1 MARYK
6 IQNLYT
12 TTKADVDAIKGK
24 LLIDEGN
31 KEMQLGEI
39 AVYQP
44 TGGTSE
50 ESAVESALYITSGDR
65 KDIIPFYS
73 GAKVENLIAN
83 FTGRTE
89 GFATAAQG
97 DLADKAVRKVDEG
110 TANGTISV
118 TTGAEAARNVAV
130 HGLGSA
136 AYTDS
141 AAYATAAQGEK
152 ANTALQSIGKK
163 GDYIDIGDKDSANM
177 QKISLK
183 TQTMATADASDANTK
198 GLAEASDVKGFVTGK
213 VDAVKTELIG
223 NTETDTASSS
233 TIEGAKK
240 YADKQIKASVASVYK
255 VKGTKATYEDLPS
268 EGNVEGD
275 VWNVTAVH
283 GNTPAGTNYVWVA
296 AVEGAEGGQSA
307 YWDPLGGT
315 IDLYSYAEK
324 TELNYNDKEVPGK
337 FVTAVKQVDG
347 KITVERAAIS
357 ADNLPDIP
365 QAKVVG
371 LPALA
376 QAVTGM
382 TGETGS
388 LTVKL
393 ENNVL
398 KQGGKEVGTITFP
411 ADKYVKSGKIAIG
424 KWEGTSF
431 TADVVGATDKALV
444 LTVANGETVYI
455 DVTSL
460 GGNSGEGTKEYSAG
474 DGISING
481 SSINI
486 DSSWSGWTSLVEGI
500 KVTSAGTADVATKL
514 GNSNVGAANKGIY
527 LNAGVPTEMT
537 HTLNVSVGGATEEAG
552 AYVNGDK
559 LAILRGEKII
569 YTDTISAGEF

>member
-1 MARYK
+1 MGRYK

-12 TTKADVDAIKGK
+12 TTEAGVDAIKGK
-24 LLIDEGN
+24 LVGEGS
-31 KEMQLGEI
+31 KDMQLGEI

-44 TGGTSE
+44 TGGT
-50 ESAVESALYITSGDR
+50 AADSALYITNAD
-65 KDIIPFYS
+65 KTNIIPFYS
-73 GAKVENLIAN
+73 GAKVENLIAD

-97 DLADKAVRKVDEG
+97 DLADKAVRKVEEG

-118 TTGAEAARNVAV
+118 TTGTGAATDVAV

-141 AAYATAAQGEK
+141 TAYATAAQGEK
-152 ANTALQSIGKK
+152 ANTALQLIDKN
-163 GDYIDIGDKDSANM
+163 GDYINVTAKDDNNDNK
-177 QKISLK
+177 QIVSLK

-223 NTETDTASSS
+223 NTETDNASSN

-240 YADKQIKASVASVYK
+240 YADAQIKASVTSVYK
-255 VKGTKATYEDLPS
+255 VKGTKATYADLPKT
-268 EGNVEGD
+268 GNVEGD
-275 VWNVTAVH
+275 VWNVTEAH
-283 GNTPAGTNYVWVA
+283 GNTPAGTNYVWIA
-296 AVEGAEGGQSA
+296 AVEGAEGGESA
-307 YWDPLGGT
+307 HWDPLGGT
-315 IDLYSYAEK
+315 IDLSSYATK
-324 TELNYNDKEVPGK
+324 AELLNNDDAVPGK

-398 KQGGKEVGTITFP
+398 KQGGEEAGTITFP

-486 DSSWSGWTSLVEGI
+486 DSSWSGWTGLVEGI

-514 GNSNVGAANKGIY
+514 GNGNVGTANKGIY
-527 LNAGVPTEMT
+527 LNVGIPTEMT
-537 HTLNVSVGGATEEAG
+537 RELNVSVGGATEEAG
-552 AYVNGDK
+552 AYANGDK
-559 LAILRGEKII
+559 LAILRGERII
-569 YTDTISAGEF
+569 YTDTISAGEFF

>member
-12 TTKADVDAIKGK
+12 TTEAGVDAIKGK
-24 LLIDEGN
+24 LIGEGS
-31 KEMQLGEI
+31 KDMQLGEI

-44 TGGTSE
+44 TGGT
-50 ESAVESALYITSGDR
+50 AADSALYITNAE
-65 KDIIPFYS
+65 KNNIIPFYS
-73 GAKVENLIAN
+73 GAKVEKLIAD

-97 DLADKAVRKVDEG
+97 DLADKAVRKVKEG

-118 TTGAEAARNVAV
+118 TTGTGAATDVAV

-141 AAYATAAQGEK
+141 TAYATATQGEK
-152 ANTALQSIGKK
+152 ANTALQLIDKS
-163 GDYIDIGDKDSANM
+163 GDYIKVTEKVDKNK
-177 QKISLK
+177 QIVSLK
-183 TQTMATADASDANTK
+183 TQTMAEADASDANTK

-240 YADKQIKASVASVYK
+240 YADAQIKASVTSVYK
-255 VKGTKATYEDLPS
+255 VKGTKATYADLPKT
-268 EGNVEGD
+268 GNVEGD
-275 VWNVTAVH
+275 VWNVTDAH
-283 GNTPAGTNYVWVA
+283 GNTPAGTNYVWIA
-296 AVEGAEGGQSA
+296 AVEGAEGGESA
-307 YWDPLGGT
+307 HWDPLGGT
-315 IDLYSYAEK
+315 IDLSSYATK
-324 TELNYNDKEVPGK
+324 AELLNNDDAVPGK

-382 TGETGS
+382 TGTTGS

-486 DSSWSGWTSLVEGI
+486 DSSWSGWTGLVKGI

-514 GNSNVGAANKGIY
+514 GNGNVGTANKGIY
-527 LNAGVPTEMT
+527 LNAGIPTEMT
-537 HTLNVSVGGATEEAG
+537 RELNVSVGGATEEAG
-552 AYVNGDK
+552 AYANGDK
-559 LAILRGEKII
+559 LAILRGERII
-569 YTDTISAGEF
+569 YTDTISAGEFF

>member
-1 MARYK
+1 MGRYK

-12 TTKADVDAIKGK
+12 TTEAGVDAIKGK
-24 LLIDEGN
+24 LVGEGS
-31 KEMQLGEI
+31 KDMQLGEI

-44 TGGTSE
+44 TGGTE
-50 ESAVESALYITSGDR
+50 ADSALYITNAD
-65 KDIIPFYS
+65 KTNIIPFYS
-73 GAKVENLIAN
+73 GAKVENLIAD
-83 FTGRTE
+83 FTGREE

-97 DLADKAVRKVDEG
+97 DLADKAVRKVEEG

-118 TTGAEAARNVAV
+118 TTGTGAATDVAV

-136 AYTDS
+136 AYMDS
-141 AAYATAAQGEK
+141 TAYATAAQGEK
-152 ANTALQSIGKK
+152 ANTALQLIDKN
-163 GDYIDIGDKDSANM
+163 GDYINVTAKDDNK
-177 QKISLK
+177 QIVSLK

-240 YADKQIKASVASVYK
+240 YADAQIKASVTSVYK
-255 VKGTKATYEDLPS
+255 VKGTKATYADLPKT
-268 EGNVEGD
+268 GNVEGD
-275 VWNVTAVH
+275 VWNVTAAH
-283 GNTPAGTNYVWVA
+283 ENTPAGTNYVWIA
-296 AVEGAEGGQSA
+296 AVEGAEGGESA
-307 YWDPLGGT
+307 HWDPLGGT
-315 IDLYSYAEK
+315 IDLSSYAK
-324 TELNYNDKEVPGK
+324 KDELSNNDDAVPGK

-398 KQGGKEVGTITFP
+398 KQGGKEAGTITIP
-411 ADKYVKSGKIAIG
+411 PDKYVKSGKIAIG
-424 KWEGTSF
+424 TWTTSGVFEEGGEN
-431 TADVVGATDKALV
+431 AKHKALV

-455 DVTSL
+455 DVSSL
-460 GGNSGEGTKEYSAG
+460 GGNSGEGTKEYSPG
-474 DGISING
+474 NGISING
-481 SSINI
+481 SFISI
-486 DSSWSGWTSLVEGI
+486 DSQWITDNAVA
-500 KVTSAGTADVATKL
+500 KSAGTADVATKL
-514 GNSNVGAANKGIY
+514 GTGNVGASNKGIY
-527 LNAGVPTEMT
+527 LDAGVPKGMT
-537 HTLNVSVGGATEEAG
+537 YELNVSVGGATEEAG
-552 AYVNGDK
+552 AYANGDK

-569 YTDTISAGEF
+569 YTDTISAGEFF

>member
-1 MARYK
+1 MGRYK

-12 TTKADVDAIKGK
+12 TTKAGVDAIKGK
-24 LLIDEGN
+24 LVGEGS
-31 KEMQLGEI
+31 KDMQLGEI

-44 TGGTSE
+44 TGGT
-50 ESAVESALYITSGDR
+50 AADSALYITNAD
-65 KDIIPFYS
+65 KTNIIPFYS
-73 GAKVENLIAN
+73 GAKVENLIAD

-97 DLADKAVRKVDEG
+97 DLADKAVRKVEEG

-118 TTGAEAARNVAV
+118 TTGTGAATDVAV

-141 AAYATAAQGEK
+141 TAYATAAQGEK
-152 ANTALQSIGKK
+152 ANTALQLIDKN
-163 GDYIDIGDKDSANM
+163 GDYINVTAKDDNNDNK
-177 QKISLK
+177 QIVSLK

-223 NTETDTASSS
+223 NTETDTASSN

-240 YADKQIKASVASVYK
+240 YADAQIKASVTSVYK
-255 VKGTKATYEDLPS
+255 VKGTKATYADLPKT
-268 EGNVEGD
+268 GNVEGD
-275 VWNVTAVH
+275 VWNVTEAY
-283 GNTPAGTNYVWVA
+283 GNTPAGTNYVWIA
-296 AVEGAEGGQSA
+296 AVEGAEGGESA
-307 YWDPLGGT
+307 HWDPLGGT
-315 IDLYSYAEK
+315 IDLSSYATK
-324 TELNYNDKEVPGK
+324 AELLNNDDAVPGK

-398 KQGGKEVGTITFP
+398 KQGGKEAGTITFP

-486 DSSWSGWTSLVEGI
+486 DSSWSGWTGLVEGI

-514 GNSNVGAANKGIY
+514 GNGNVGTANKGIY
-527 LNAGVPTEMT
+527 LNAGIPTEMT
-537 HTLNVSVGGATEEAG
+537 RELNVSVGGATEEAG
-552 AYVNGDK
+552 AYANGDK
-559 LAILRGEKII
+559 LAILRGERII
-569 YTDTISAGEF
+569 YTDTISAGEFF